1 MENYLEI
8 KDLSFSIK
16 NELILNDISFNIKN
30 QGDIVCILGPSGIG
44 KTTILRSIAG
54 LRTINKGTVVLNNK
68 ILTDE
73 NNFSDVDTNN
83 MSDAQLS
90 RAFINNQTS
99 RKKDRVFVN
108 KFMEM
113 VA

>member
-54 LRTINKGTVVLNNK
+54 LREIDKGAVILNNK
-68 ILTDE
+68 ILTDK
-73 NNFSDVDTNN
+73 NNFIEPEDRNI
-83 MSDAQLS
+83 ALS
-90 RAFINNQTS
+90 FQENALFPHYT
-99 RKKDRVFVN
+99 V
-108 KFMEM
+108 E
-113 VA
+113 